1 MLNSLLAKTWGQ
13 GKEIVG
19 NKAKIVG
26 LRYLGLCLGSEELDI
41 DLVVDETHQRLL
53 CREVMGL

>member
-26 LRYLGLCLGSEELDI
+26 LRYLGLCLGSENWTLI
-41 DLVVDETHQRLL
+41 W
-53 CREVMGL
+53 